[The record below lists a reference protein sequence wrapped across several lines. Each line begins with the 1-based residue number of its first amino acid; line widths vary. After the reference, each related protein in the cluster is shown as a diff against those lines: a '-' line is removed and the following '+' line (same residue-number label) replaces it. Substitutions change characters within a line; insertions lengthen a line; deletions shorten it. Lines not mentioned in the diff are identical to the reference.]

1 MKWTALESKMLSA
14 AAYDD
19 SKQVLYLRF
28 RNTGHVNRYFEFT
41 AADNQAFLSAE
52 SKGAFS
58 SLTSAITS
66 ATSVWP
72 GSTPPD
78 FLP

>member
-1 MKWTALESKMLSA
+1 MKRTALESKMLSA

-28 RNTGHVNRYFEFT
+28 RNTGHVYRYVEFT

-52 SKGAFS
+52 SKGR
-58 SLTSAITS
+58 LPSAITS

-72 GSTPPD
+72 GCTPPD